1 MQPGGDMSALLAQAQ
16 QMQQK
21 LLEAQQQL
29 ANSEIN
35 GQAGGGL
42 VKVVVKGS
50 GELIAVAIDPQVVN
64 PDDIET
70 LQDLI
75 VGAMA
80 DASKQVTKMAQER
93 LGALAGAMRPAAA
106 SPGPGVPPGQPAPRP
121 PGVPPGPPAPGMP
134 PGPPAAGMPP
144 GPPAPGMPPGPP
156 APGKPPA
163 PPGPGVPPAPGV

>member
-1 MQPGGDMSALLAQAQ
+1 MSALLAQAQ

-29 ANSEIN
+29 ANSEVH

-50 GELIAVAIDPQVVN
+50 GEVIGVTIDPKVVD

-75 VGAMA
+75 VGAMR
-80 DASKQVTKMAQER
+80 DASQQVTKMAQER
-93 LGALAGAMRPAAA
+93 LGALAGAMRPPAPAA
-106 SPGPGVPPGQPAPRP
+106 PPG
-121 PGVPPGPPAPGMP
+121 APGMP
-134 PGPPAAGMPP
+134 GMP
-144 GPPAPGMPPGPP
+144 GAPG
-156 APGKPPA
+156 A
-163 PPGPGVPPAPGV
+163 PPVPGI

>member
-21 LLEAQQQL
+21 LMEAQQQL
-29 ANSEIN
+29 ANAELL

-42 VKVVVKGS
+42 VKVLVKGS
-50 GELIAVAIDPQVVN
+50 GEVVSVTIDPKVVD
-64 PDDIET
+64 PSDIET

-93 LGALAGAMRPAAA
+93 LGALAGAMA
-106 SPGPGVPPGQPAPRP
+106 PPTPPTP
-121 PGVPPGPPAPGMP
+121 PGVPGVGGP
-134 PGPPAAGMPP
+134 
-144 GPPAPGMPPGPP
+144 
-156 APGKPPA
+156 
-163 PPGPGVPPAPGV
+163 